1 MKVRM
6 KITMSGTR
14 NGEEWPPKGAAVDLP
29 TGEAQHL
36 VAAGIAEEVPDEAPE
51 PQTPATPPE
60 TPERDEAPE
69 VETAAAP
76 PKGAEKAVAPAAKR
90 GRPRKE

>member
-6 KITMSGTR
+6 KVAMSGTR
-14 NGEEWPPKGAAVDLP
+14 NGEDWPPKGELADLP

-36 VAAGIAEEVPDEAPE
+36 VAAGIAEEVTDEV
-51 PQTPATPPE
+51 
-60 TPERDEAPE
+60 PE

-76 PKGAEKAVAPAAKR
+76 PEDAETAVAPAAKR